1 MESGGQLRRLSGRIG
16 VETLPKQASGSGK
29 RRREKSRDEDNV
41 ETESKIFATVIK
53 NETQISSLG
62 DWKDGCHRNKPNY

>member
-1 MESGGQLRRLSGRIG
+1 MAAAKE
-16 VETLPKQASGSGK
+16 
-29 RRREKSRDEDNV
+29 REKAEARTMWRQNL
-41 ETESKIFATVIK
+41 KFLATVIK

>member
-1 MESGGQLRRLSGRIG
+1 M
-16 VETLPKQASGSGK
+16 
-29 RRREKSRDEDNV
+29 
-41 ETESKIFATVIK
+41 ETESQIFATVIK

>member
-1 MESGGQLRRLSGRIG
+1 VAE
-16 VETLPKQASGSGK
+16 E
-29 RRREKSRDEDNV
+29 RREESRDKDNV

-53 NETQISSLG
+53 NEAQISSPG